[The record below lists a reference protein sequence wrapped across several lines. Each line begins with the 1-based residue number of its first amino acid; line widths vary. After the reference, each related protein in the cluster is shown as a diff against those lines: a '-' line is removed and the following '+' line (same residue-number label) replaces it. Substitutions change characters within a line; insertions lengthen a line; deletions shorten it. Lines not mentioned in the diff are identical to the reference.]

1 VSADNWDICPQCRDR
16 AKAAHDAR
24 FQAAVESYGKVSPEE
39 YERLRGEATEPFNE
53 DRFQTFR
60 EDYEFYGASKGTV
73 YASFS
78 GHCEVCGLGVDF
90 TYERE
95 FYKGAEQAREET
107 LDV

>member
-1 VSADNWDICPQCRDR
+1 MSADNWDVCPQCLDR
-16 AKAAHDAR
+16 AKAERQARVDA
-24 FQAAVESYGKVSPEE
+24 AAEAYGTVPPEE
-39 YERLRGEATEPFNE
+39 YERLRTEALAGIAEP
-53 DRFQTFR
+53 DALTFR

-73 YASFS
+73 CASYS